1 MSVSNWENVG
11 VIQGPQGLPGPPGP
25 QGPEGPVG
33 GYGGTGPAGPPGTP
47 GGQGPAGPP
56 GQLGPVGP
64 PGATGPAGPPGP
76 RGENGE
82 PIKIAMASWSAQINV
97 PANMWFDLASITFT
111 LDEAATV
118 LFQGM
123 LAGNHPGAGGVYHVA
138 IAVNSTVYGI
148 DRSGT
153 ITGQINV
160 TGTVPVEL
168 PAGTHTAALRIFTSA
183 ANATAT
189 IRSVAAF
196 NMGVGGVVPGPPGP
210 PGPPGG
216 GISGNGQVF
225 QYLTPPGEWVD
236 LSASFTLPRAHL
248 HTPGAGFRLRS
259 AGQLGGDTGSP
270 GQATLRIGL
279 PSVHSAA
286 GSFGPDVPLETGE
299 LPPSSTDRLWACEWT
314 VLYQQPSSIGG
325 QHVVR
330 STAVLTFNGETVMRT
345 TSITASYED
354 SYPDPLAIR
363 VIGMSSQ
370 NGFTGLGVTIEPI
383 GAP

>member
-1 MSVSNWENVG
+1 ME
-11 VIQGPQGLPGPPGP
+11 
-25 QGPEGPVG
+25 
-33 GYGGTGPAGPPGTP
+33 
-47 GGQGPAGPP
+47 
-56 GQLGPVGP
+56 
-64 PGATGPAGPPGP
+64 
-76 RGENGE
+76 
-82 PIKIAMASWSAQINV
+82 SWSAQINI
-97 PANMWFDLASITFT
+97 PANTWYDLAGITFT

-118 LFQGM
+118 LFQAG
-123 LAGNHPGAGGVYHVA
+123 LAGSQPGAGGVYHVS
-138 IAVNSTVYGI
+138 IVVNGTRHDF

-153 ITGQINV
+153 ITGQIFT

-168 PAGTHTAALRIFTSA
+168 PAGTHTAILRIFTTA

-189 IRSVAAF
+189 TRSVAAF

-210 PGPPGG
+210 PGPPGRG
-216 GISGNGQVF
+216 MSGNGQVF

-259 AGQLGGDTGSP
+259 IGQLGGDIGSP

-314 VLYQQPSSIGG
+314 VLYQQPINN
-325 QHVVR
+325 QHTVR
-330 STAVLTFNGETVMRT
+330 VTAILTFNGETVMRT
-345 TSITASYED
+345 TTITSSYEE
-354 SYPDPLAIR
+354 SFPDPLAIR
-363 VIGMSSQ
+363 VIGMSTQ
-370 NGFTGLGVTIEPI
+370 NGFIGMGATIEPI